1 MGNVLQYIKIVV
13 ATQFMLYIMHFIY
26 LNLLQKN
33 LKQKIQYCL
42 QGITLLC
49 HDY

>member
-33 LKQKIQYCL
+33 LKQKIQSL
-42 QGITLLC
+42 FTRNNTFMS
-49 HDY
+49 